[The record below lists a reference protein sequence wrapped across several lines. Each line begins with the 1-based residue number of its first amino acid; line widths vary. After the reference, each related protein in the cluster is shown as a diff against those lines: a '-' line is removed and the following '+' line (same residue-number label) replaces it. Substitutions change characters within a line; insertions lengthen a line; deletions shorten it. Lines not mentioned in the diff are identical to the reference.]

1 MATKKKAANA
11 GESEPAMNRTQHHEA
26 YDKAVEE
33 FGEALARFNKGEF
46 EDARERFERIAAEN
60 MEERVLADRALSYA
74 AICRRKLLPPE
85 AEPRNAEERYLRA
98 VMCINEGNS
107 DAAVKLLDQ
116 CIAEE
121 PSSSRFLYA
130 RSSAWALSGK
140 IEAAINDLRQAISI
154 DPQVRFQAVND
165 PDFESIR
172 EEPAFIDIIEPTPT
186 GA

>member
-1 MATKKKAANA
+1 
-11 GESEPAMNRTQHHEA
+11 
-26 YDKAVEE
+26 
-33 FGEALARFNKGEF
+33 
-46 EDARERFERIAAEN
+46 
-60 MEERVLADRALSYA
+60 
-74 AICRRKLLPPE
+74 
-85 AEPRNAEERYLRA
+85 
-98 VMCINEGNS
+98 MCINEGES
-107 DAAVKLLDQ
+107 VAAVKLLDQ
-116 CIAEE
+116 CIAED

-140 IEAAINDLRQAISI
+140 VDAAINDLRQAISI